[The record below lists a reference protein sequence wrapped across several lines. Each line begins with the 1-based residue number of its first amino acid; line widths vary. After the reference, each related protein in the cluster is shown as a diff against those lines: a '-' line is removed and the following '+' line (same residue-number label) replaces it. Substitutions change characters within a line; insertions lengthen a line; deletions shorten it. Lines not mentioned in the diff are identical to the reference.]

1 MTGNALP
8 RTAEP
13 AVCPAASRLGCTAG
27 ARAGSIG
34 SCPRGG
40 FTGDFATADRERVTV
55 AAFTRRQFA
64 DLARATRLAGTFA
77 FLERLVKADF
87 SACGDLYTHRATIAR
102 LLTAWF
108 ARHTMAEVDAAFAG
122 PREPWAR
129 LDLTSRPGPDTEQEE
144 WDDRQSR
151 DPRVGSG
158 PGQRRGVAQ

>member
-8 RTAEP
+8 QAAEP
-13 AVCPAASRLGCTAG
+13 AACPAAGRLGCTAG
-27 ARAGSIG
+27 AREGGVG

-55 AAFTRRQFA
+55 AAFTRLQLA

-102 LLTAWF
+102 LLTPWF
-108 ARHTMAEVDAAFAG
+108 ARHTTAEVAAAFA
-122 PREPWAR
+122 RTTVPWAR
-129 LDLTSRPGPDTEQEE
+129 LDLTSRPGPDTEQEMS
-144 WDDRQSR
+144 SR
-151 DPRVGSG
+151 DTDTASG
-158 PGQRRGVAQ
+158 I

>member
-1 MTGNALP
+1 MAINMT
-8 RTAEP
+8 EQ
-13 AVCPAASRLGCTAG
+13 
-27 ARAGSIG
+27 GSIG
-34 SCPRGG
+34 SCPHGR

-55 AAFTRRQFA
+55 AVFTRLQFA

-87 SACGDLYTHRATIAR
+87 SACGDLHTHRATITR

-108 ARHTMAEVDAAFAG
+108 ARHTMDEVAAAFA
-122 PREPWAR
+122 RTSVPWAR
-129 LDLTSRPGPDTEQEE
+129 LDLTSRPGPDTEQEK
-144 WDDRQSR
+144 DDRQSR